1 MKHGRWQRMAAV
13 ALAIC
18 LSAGVATPAN
28 ALSWSSSGSSSSWWN
43 SWTDSWNNFWDGIF
57 GGSEQEQGGNLTLVE
72 NETTV
77 VEGTELRADTY
88 ALEQRAA
95 TTLKYFPVTL
105 YNYGDT
111 YNQAM
116 HQYEVDNETY
126 TSTTWNGIYFGGNGH
141 GANVTGSDSF
151 QSSSGY
157 TKASPTYNNIL
168 NQDEDSWQSTNYYY
182 EVDGNYYPLM
192 AKRSSD
198 WIWGGWGYKYTYT
211 FGYQKDGE
219 PNQIGNPVKT
229 TELDIR
235 PSITVYTKG
244 SSTITRGYADY
255 NRWTG
260 DFDVDGQSKHGNK
273 TYSGLVQSQLDRNNN
288 IVFTKPDAGVFN
300 DDDSIKD
307 IYTNVGL
314 PFVYED
320 GYYTFDANA
329 TGAYFHTDDE
339 QGTSRTPASNS
350 NLYFSQTPQSHNFSA
365 ADGRTKGWFPFND
378 ASSVTTG
385 EEGNADYFFG
395 MQAAIPFTMTSNGRI
410 DPTDDFSEKISFEFS
425 GDDDVWVFIDGKL
438 VLDLGGVHN
447 GMNGTINFADNT
459 WSISAMVGQN
469 TTPAVDVNNKALSGT
484 LFNTERVNGVLDT
497 DRETF
502 AARDEHTLTVFYLE
516 RGAGSSNCKI
526 RFNLPIKD
534 SVSVQKQVS
543 RTDSAEVELTDEQWQ
558 SVSNTYFNFK
568 LYRND
573 KVMAGSSYLLYD
585 INGQYVRTAT
595 TGLDGTFRLKNGEMA
610 KFIGEIG
617 DNDSYRVVETVP
629 ETWETPEWTYTA
641 KVSNDYT
648 GETPVAGDT
657 SMTVTANGSNEA
669 EDTISFVCSN
679 TWKHVN
685 GTSID
690 AVDDQIVVD
699 YGLPVLI
706 DVLGNDTANAGVK
719 SIESVKGARFGTAT
733 VENGKIKYTLT
744 EPLTDV
750 EVLTY
755 TAKAANEN
763 GVDVDTD
770 TATVYI
776 IPATTMYYEENF
788 STNFVTFTGPWEDRG
803 SETNPYQENDTGS
816 SPYGSDV
823 AYLDDS
829 GDSNGTSKY
838 VSTEGLASSPSF
850 SYTFTGTGT
859 TFFARTTNNT
869 AYMKVV
875 VTDGEGNTV
884 YQLMRDTSYKT
895 ENDETTLYNIPVF
908 TYNAENYGTYT
919 VTVTLARNVVSTM
932 HYGTDFWLDGI
943 RVYNPMDVDSDYYKR
958 ATDAY
963 SWDGEANMTNV
974 TLREKLLADYTVDK
988 DGNLQWNGV
997 EDGFVI
1003 FTDTNGKI
1011 ETASEYQSNGPKE
1024 EVYLNDG
1031 QSVTFSLANWDTN
1044 TNKIYLGIKAPVG
1057 TGEVTIGSH
1066 TLDIRNATDCYY
1078 EISNYG
1084 TIKEVDG
1091 VPVVTFKITAGADS
1105 LISVTNIKVTGDA
1118 EFTIVDNTDIDVDV

>member
-57 GGSEQEQGGNLTLVE
+57 GGSEQEQGGTLTLVE

-77 VEGTELRADTY
+77 TEGTELRADTY
-88 ALEQRAA
+88 ALEKANSN
-95 TTLKYFPVTL
+95 TDLKYFDVTL
-105 YNYGDT
+105 YNYDDR

-116 HQYEVDNETY
+116 HQHEVDNRTY
-126 TSTTWNGIYFGGNGH
+126 TSTWNGIYFGGNGH
-141 GANVTGSDSF
+141 GANVKDEDSF

-211 FGYQKDGE
+211 FGYQVNGR
-219 PNQIGNPVKT
+219 PIQIGDAESTRNLNDK
-229 TELDIR
+229 
-235 PSITVYTKG
+235 PSITVYQAS
-244 SSTITRGYADY
+244 SSTITLGYADY
-255 NRWTG
+255 NKWTG
-260 DFDVDGQSKHGNK
+260 DFGVSGQEPHGNK
-273 TYSGLVQSQLDRNNN
+273 TYSGLVQSQLDEKNN

-300 DDDSIKD
+300 SDSSVKD

-314 PFVYED
+314 PFVFED
-320 GYYTFDANA
+320 GYYTFDANT
-329 TGAYFHTDDE
+329 TGAYFHTDSE

-410 DPTDDFSEKISFEFS
+410 DPTDDSSEKISFEFS

-543 RTDSAEVELTDEQWQ
+543 TVDSEGIDLTAEQMETIN
-558 SVSNTYFNFK
+558 SVPFTFTLYHEGTPVANSNF
-568 LYRND
+568 
-573 KVMAGSSYLLYD
+573 LLYD
-585 INGQYVRTAT
+585 VNGNYVRTVT
-595 TGLDGTFRLKNGEMA
+595 TGRNGTFQLYNGQTA
-610 KFIGEIG
+610 KFIGEI
-617 DNDSYRVVETVP
+617 DNDDSYYVVESGLSAS
-629 ETWETPEWTYTA
+629 WQTPKWTYSA
-641 KVSNDYT
+641 QAA
-648 GETPVAGDT
+648 GGAQETSPVTEFT
-657 SMTVTANGSNEA
+657 SMTVTASGSNEA
-669 EDTISFVCSN
+669 EDTISFVCTN
-679 TWKHVN
+679 TLTHVN
-685 GTSID
+685 ETTID
-690 AVDDQIVVD
+690 ATDDQIVVD

-706 DVLGNDTANAGVK
+706 DVLANDLASDGTTK
-719 SIESVKGARFGTAT
+719 SITQISKGKYGTAEIT
-733 VENGKIKYTLT
+733 EGGQIKYTLT
-744 EPLTDV
+744 KPLTDV

-755 TAKAANEN
+755 TAKATAAN
-763 GVDVDTD
+763 GVDTK
-770 TATVYI
+770 TATATIYI

-788 STNFVTFTGPWEDRG
+788 STNFVTFTGLWEDRG

-838 VSTEGLASSPSF
+838 VSTTWDENTSPSF

-919 VTVTLARNVVSTM
+919 VTVTLARNVAEGM
-932 HYGTDFWLDGI
+932 DYGTDFWLDGI
-943 RVYNPMDVDSDYYKR
+943 RVYNPMNADSGEYTR

-963 SWDGEANMTNV
+963 ARDGEANMTSA
-974 TLREKLLADYTVDK
+974 TLREKLLVDYTEDSE
-988 DGNLQWNGV
+988 DGSIEWIG
-997 EDGFVI
+997 DGFVI
-1003 FTDTNGKI
+1003 FTDSDGAIVK
-1011 ETASEYQSNGPKE
+1011 AADYQSNGPKE

-1031 QSVTFSLANWDTN
+1031 QSVTFSLADWDRN
-1044 TNKIYLGIKAPVG
+1044 SYDIYLGIKAPMG
-1057 TGEVTIGSH
+1057 SGSVTINGH
-1066 TLDIRNATDCYY
+1066 PLTINNTCDCYY
-1078 EISNYG
+1078 DISNYVTMMGNVG
-1084 TIKEVDG
+1084 TFEIKAIQG
-1091 VPVVTFKITAGADS
+1091 V
-1105 LISVTNIKVTGDA
+1105 ISVTNIKVTGDA
-1118 EFTIVDNTDIDVDV
+1118 EFTIVGGPDIEA

>member
-1 MKHGRWQRMAAV
+1 MAAV

-57 GGSEQEQGGNLTLVE
+57 GGSEQEQGGTLTLVE

-77 VEGTELRADTY
+77 TEGTELRADTY
-88 ALEQRAA
+88 ALEKANSN
-95 TTLKYFPVTL
+95 TDLKYFDVTL
-105 YNYGDT
+105 YNYDDR

-116 HQYEVDNETY
+116 HQHEVDNRTY
-126 TSTTWNGIYFGGNGH
+126 TSTWNGIYFGGNGH
-141 GANVTGSDSF
+141 GANVKDGDSF
-151 QSSSGY
+151 QVSGGY

-168 NQDEDSWQSTNYYY
+168 NRDRDSWHSTDYYY
-182 EVDGNYYPLM
+182 EVDGSYYPLM
-192 AKRSSD
+192 AKRSSERKGTWPFKYD
-198 WIWGGWGYKYTYT
+198 EYTYT
-211 FGYQKDGE
+211 FGYQVNGRTT
-219 PNQIGNPVKT
+219 QIGDAVSTRNLNDK
-229 TELDIR
+229 
-235 PSITVYTKG
+235 PSITVYQAG
-244 SSTITRGYADY
+244 SSAITLGYADY

-260 DFDVDGQSKHGNK
+260 DFGVSGQEQHGNK
-273 TYSGLVQSQLDRNNN
+273 TYSGLVQSQLDQNNN

-314 PFVYED
+314 PFVYKD
-320 GYYTFDANA
+320 GYYTFDANT
-329 TGAYFHTDDE
+329 TGAYFHEDVA
-339 QGTSRTPASNS
+339 QGTSSTPASNT
-350 NLYFSQTPQSHNFSA
+350 NLYFSQTPQDHNFSA
-365 ADGRTKGWFPFND
+365 ADKRTKGWFPFND

-469 TTPAVDVNNKALSGT
+469 TTPAVDVNNKALSGE
-484 LFNTERVNGVLDT
+484 LFNTTDGTIGVLNT

-543 RTDSAEVELTDEQWQ
+543 TVDSEGIALTAEQMEAIN
-558 SVSNTYFNFK
+558 SVPFTFTLYHEGTPVANSNF
-568 LYRND
+568 
-573 KVMAGSSYLLYD
+573 LLYD
-585 INGQYVRTAT
+585 VNGNYVRTVT
-595 TGLDGTFRLKNGEMA
+595 TGRNGTFQLYNGQTA

-617 DNDSYRVVETVP
+617 ENDEYYVVESGLSAS
-629 ETWETPEWTYTA
+629 WQTPKWTYSAQAAGGAQGT
-641 KVSNDYT
+641 S
-648 GETPVAGDT
+648 PVTEFT
-657 SMTVTANGSNEA
+657 SMTVTASGSNEA
-669 EDTISFVCSN
+669 EDTISFVCTN
-679 TWKHVN
+679 TLTHVN
-685 GTSID
+685 ETTID
-690 AVDDQIVVD
+690 ATDDQIVVD

-706 DVLGNDTANAGVK
+706 DVLANDLASDGTTK
-719 SIESVKGARFGTAT
+719 SITQISKGEYGTAEIT
-733 VENGKIKYTLT
+733 EGGQIKYTLT
-744 EPLTDV
+744 KPLTDV

-755 TAKAANEN
+755 TAKATAAN
-763 GVDVDTD
+763 GVDTK
-770 TATVYI
+770 TATATIYI

-788 STNFVTFTGPWEDRG
+788 SDLVTVIKGDWSQQGVAQND
-803 SETNPYQENDTGS
+803 YQESGVVGS
-816 SPYGSDV
+816 VANSPYGSDV
-823 AYLDDS
+823 AYLDDD
-829 GDSNGTSKY
+829 GDSNGTSMY
-838 VSTEGLASSPSF
+838 VSTENVTSSPSF

-859 TFFARTTNNT
+859 TFFARTTKNT
-869 AYMKVV
+869 GNMKVV
-875 VTDGEGNTV
+875 VKDQTGKQV
-884 YQLMRDTSYKT
+884 YQLIRDTSYKT
-895 ENDETTLYNIPVF
+895 DDPDTTLYNIPVF

-919 VTVTLARNVVSTM
+919 VTVTLARNVVETM

-943 RVYNPMDVDSDYYKR
+943 RVYNPMNVDSDYYER

-974 TLREKLLADYTVDK
+974 TLREKLLADSTTV
-988 DGNLQWNGV
+988 N
-997 EDGFVI
+997 EDGSIEWDGENFVV
-1003 FTDTNGKI
+1003 FTDSNGEVKK
-1011 ETASEYQSNGPKE
+1011 ASEYQSNGPKE

-1031 QSVTFSLANWDTN
+1031 QSVTFSLANWDRDA
-1044 TNKIYLGIKAPVG
+1044 NKIYLGIKAPMG
-1057 TGEVTIGSH
+1057 SGSVTINGH
-1066 TLDIRNATDCYY
+1066 TLAINNTCDCYY
-1078 EISNYG
+1078 NISNYVKMVGEDG
-1084 TIKEVDG
+1084 TF
-1091 VPVVTFKITAGADS
+1091 TITAGEDS

-1118 EFTIVDNTDIDVDV
+1118 EFTIVGGPDIDV

>member
-1 MKHGRWQRMAAV
+1 MAAV

-77 VEGTELRADTY
+77 TEGTELRADTY

-105 YNYGDT
+105 YNYDDT

-126 TSTTWNGIYFGGNGH
+126 NTTWNGIYFGGNGH
-141 GANVTGSDSF
+141 GANVKDGDSF

-157 TKASPTYNNIL
+157 TKASPTYSDIL
-168 NQDEDSWQSTNYYY
+168 NRNSSSSWRSTNYYY
-182 EVDGNYYPLM
+182 EVDDTYYPLM
-192 AKRSSD
+192 AKRTSS
-198 WIWGGWGYKYTYT
+198 WGLYTYT
-211 FGYQKDGE
+211 FGYQTNEGVKD
-219 PNQIGNPVKT
+219 IGNGETRFPNW
-229 TELDIR
+229 ES

-244 SSTITRGYADY
+244 SSTITRDYADY

-260 DFDVDGQSKHGNK
+260 DFGVSGQEQHGNK
-273 TYSGLVQSQLDRNNN
+273 TYSGLVQNQLDRNNN

-300 DDDSIKD
+300 SDSSVKD

-314 PFVYED
+314 PFVFED
-320 GYYTFDANA
+320 GYYTFDANT
-329 TGAYFHTDDE
+329 TGAYFHADVA
-339 QGTSRTPASNS
+339 QGTSSTPASNT
-350 NLYFSQTPQSHNFSA
+350 NLFYSKTAQSHNFDA
-365 ADGRTKGWFPFND
+365 QDGRTNGWFPFNN

-395 MQAAIPFTMTSNGRI
+395 MQAAIPFTMTSNGKI
-410 DPTDDFSEKISFEFS
+410 SPTDDSSEDIIFEFS
-425 GDDDVWVFIDGKL
+425 GDDDVWVFIDGQL

-459 WSISAMVGQN
+459 WSVEAMVGTIGNVQR
-469 TTPAVDVNNKALSGT
+469 PAEDVNNKALSGT
-484 LFNTERVNGVLDT
+484 LFNTEGKTGVLNT

-543 RTDSAEVELTDEQWQ
+543 TVDSAGIALTAEQMETIN
-558 SVSNTYFNFK
+558 SVPFTFTLYHEGTPVANSNF
-568 LYRND
+568 
-573 KVMAGSSYLLYD
+573 LLYD
-585 INGQYVRTAT
+585 VNGNYVRTVT
-595 TGLDGTFRLKNGEMA
+595 TGWNGTFQLYNGQTA

-617 DNDSYRVVETVP
+617 ENDEYYVVESGLSAS
-629 ETWETPEWTYTA
+629 WQTPKWTYSA
-641 KVSNDYT
+641 QAAGGAQGIS
-648 GETPVAGDT
+648 PVTEFT
-657 SMTVTANGSNEA
+657 SMTVTASGSNEA
-669 EDTISFVCSN
+669 EDTISFVCTN
-679 TWKHVN
+679 TLTHVN
-685 GTSID
+685 ETTID
-690 AVDDQIVVD
+690 AADDQIVVD
-699 YGLPVLI
+699 YGLPVMI
-706 DVLGNDTANAGVK
+706 DVLRNDVASSGTTK
-719 SIESVKGARFGTAT
+719 SIENIRQGQYGTAEI
-733 VENGKIKYTLT
+733 VNNKIKYTLT
-744 EPLTDV
+744 KPLTDV

-755 TAKAANEN
+755 TAKATAAN
-763 GVDVDTD
+763 GVDTK
-770 TATVYI
+770 TATATIYI

-788 STNFVTFTGPWEDRG
+788 SDLVTVIKGDWSQQGVAQND
-803 SETNPYQENDTGS
+803 YQESGVVGS
-816 SPYGSDV
+816 VANSPYGSDV
-823 AYLDDS
+823 AYLDDD
-829 GDSNGTSKY
+829 GDSNGTSMY
-838 VSTEGLASSPSF
+838 VSTENVTSSPSF

-859 TFFARTTNNT
+859 TFFARTTKNT

-875 VTDGEGNTV
+875 VTNQSGDTV
-884 YQLMRDTSYKT
+884 YELMRDTSYKASEE
-895 ENDETTLYNIPVF
+895 ENPTLYNIPVF
-908 TYNAENYGTYT
+908 TYNADNYGTYT
-919 VTVTLARNVVSTM
+919 VTVTLARNVVPTM

-997 EDGFVI
+997 EDGFII
-1003 FTDTNGKI
+1003 FTDTNGQI

-1031 QSVTFSLANWDTN
+1031 QSVTFSLADWDRN
-1044 TNKIYLGIKAPVG
+1044 SYDIYLGIKAPMG
-1057 TGEVTIGSH
+1057 SGSVTINGH
-1066 TLDIRNATDCYY
+1066 PLTINNTCDCYY
-1078 EISNYG
+1078 DISNYVTMMGNVG
-1084 TIKEVDG
+1084 TFEIKAIQG
-1091 VPVVTFKITAGADS
+1091 V
-1105 LISVTNIKVTGDA
+1105 ISVTNIKVTGDA
-1118 EFTIVDNTDIDVDV
+1118 EFTIVGGPDIDA

>member
-57 GGSEQEQGGNLTLVE
+57 GGSEQEQGGTLTLVE

-77 VEGTELRADTY
+77 TEGTELRADTY

-105 YNYGDT
+105 YNYDDT

-126 TSTTWNGIYFGGNGH
+126 TSTWNGIYFGGNGH
-141 GANVTGSDSF
+141 GANVKDGDSF

-168 NQDEDSWQSTNYYY
+168 NRNKDSWQSTNYYY
-182 EVDGNYYPLM
+182 EVDGSYYPLM
-192 AKRSSD
+192 AMRSSELKGSIFN
-198 WIWGGWGYKYTYT
+198 WHYEYTYT
-211 FGYQKDGE
+211 FGYQKNGKT
-219 PNQIGNPVKT
+219 NHIGNPVKT

-244 SSTITRGYADY
+244 SSTIKLGYADY

-260 DFDVDGQSKHGNK
+260 DFGVSGQEQHGNK
-273 TYSGLVQSQLDRNNN
+273 TYSGLVQNQLDRNNN

-314 PFVYED
+314 PFVFED
-320 GYYTFDANA
+320 GYYTFDANT
-329 TGAYFHTDDE
+329 TGAYFHTDSE
-339 QGTSRTPASNS
+339 QGTSSTPTSNT
-350 NLYFSQTPQSHNFSA
+350 NLFYSETAQSHNFSA
-365 ADGRTKGWFPFND
+365 QDGRTKGWFPFND

-395 MQAAIPFTMTSNGRI
+395 MQAAIPFTMTSNGKI
-410 DPTDDFSEKISFEFS
+410 SPTDDSSDDIIFEFS
-425 GDDDVWVFIDGKL
+425 GDDDVWVFIDGQL

-459 WSISAMVGQN
+459 WSVEAMVG
-469 TTPAVDVNNKALSGT
+469 TIGDTKRPAEDVNKKALNGT
-484 LFNTERVNGVLDT
+484 LFNTEWEKNGVLGT

-657 SMTVTANGSNEA
+657 SMTVTADGSNEA

-690 AVDDQIVVD
+690 ASDDQIVVD

-706 DVLGNDTANAGVK
+706 DVLGNDTANEGVK
-719 SIESVKGARFGTAT
+719 SIERVEGAKFGTAT

-859 TFFARTTNNT
+859 TFFARTTKNT

-875 VTDGEGNTV
+875 ITNQSGDTV
-884 YQLMRDTSYKT
+884 YELMRDTSYKAS
-895 ENDETTLYNIPVF
+895 EEDPTLYNIPVF

-919 VTVTLARNVVSTM
+919 VTVTLARNVVPTM

-988 DGNLQWNGV
+988 AGNIVWDGVN
-997 EDGFVI
+997 FVV

-1011 ETASEYQSNGPKE
+1011 QTASEYQSNGPKE

-1031 QSVTFSLANWDTN
+1031 QSVTFSLADWDRN
-1044 TNKIYLGIKAPVG
+1044 SYDIYLGIKAPMG
-1057 TGEVTIGSH
+1057 SGSVTINGH
-1066 TLDIRNATDCYY
+1066 PLTINNTCDCYY
-1078 EISNYG
+1078 DISNYVTMMGNVG
-1084 TIKEVDG
+1084 TFEIKAIQG
-1091 VPVVTFKITAGADS
+1091 V
-1105 LISVTNIKVTGDA
+1105 ISVTNIKVTGDA
-1118 EFTIVDNTDIDVDV
+1118 EFTIVGGPDIDA

>member
-1 MKHGRWQRMAAV
+1 MAAV

-57 GGSEQEQGGNLTLVE
+57 GGSEQEQGGTLTLVE

-77 VEGTELRADTY
+77 TEGTQLRADTY

-105 YNYGDT
+105 YNYDDT

-126 TSTTWNGIYFGGNGH
+126 TDTWNGIYFGGNGH
-141 GANVTGSDSF
+141 GANVKEEDSF

-157 TKASPTYNNIL
+157 TQASPTYRQIL
-168 NQDEDSWQSTNYYY
+168 NENSSGWRDTGYYY
-182 EVDGNYYPLM
+182 EVDGSYYPLM
-192 AKRSSD
+192 AMRSSERKGS
-198 WIWGGWGYKYTYT
+198 IFNRYYEYTYT
-211 FGYQKDGE
+211 FGYQKNGKT
-219 PNQIGNPVKT
+219 NRIGNPVKT

-235 PSITVYTKG
+235 PSITVYQAS
-244 SSTITRGYADY
+244 SSTITLGYANH

-260 DFDVDGQSKHGNK
+260 DFGVSGQDQHGNK
-273 TYSGLVQSQLDRNNN
+273 TYSGLVESQLRNNS

-320 GYYTFDANA
+320 GYYTFDANK
-329 TGAYFHTDDE
+329 TGAYFHTDSTQD
-339 QGTSRTPASNS
+339 TSSTPASNT
-350 NLYFSQTPQSHNFSA
+350 NLFYSETAQSHNFSA
-365 ADGRTKGWFPFND
+365 QDGRTKGWFPFND
-378 ASSVTTG
+378 ASRVTTG
-385 EEGNADYFFG
+385 DGGNADYFFG
-395 MQAAIPFTMTSNGRI
+395 MQAAIPFTMTSNGKMNPN
-410 DPTDDFSEKISFEFS
+410 DTNSEDITFEFS

-459 WSISAMVGQN
+459 WSVEAMVG
-469 TTPAVDVNNKALSGT
+469 TIGDTERPAQDVNNKALNGT
-484 LFNTERVNGVLDT
+484 LFNTEGEKNGVLDT

-543 RTDSAEVELTDEQWQ
+543 RTDSAGVELTDEQWQ
-558 SVSNTYFNFK
+558 SVSNTNFTFK

-573 KVMAGSSYLLYD
+573 TVMASSSYLLYD
-585 INGQYVRTAT
+585 VNGNYLRTAT
-595 TGLDGTFRLKNGEMA
+595 TGTNGTFQLYNGQTA

-641 KVSNDYT
+641 KVSNGYT
-648 GETPVAGDT
+648 GETPVAGDI
-657 SMTVTANGSNEA
+657 SMTVTAKGSNEA

-719 SIESVKGARFGTAT
+719 SIERVEGAKFGTAT
-733 VENGKIKYTLT
+733 MENGKIKYTLT
-744 EPLTDV
+744 KPLTDV

-755 TAKAANEN
+755 TAKATSDN
-763 GVDVDTD
+763 GVDSAVDT
-770 TATVYI
+770 AHIYI

-788 STNFVTFTGPWEDRG
+788 SDLVTVIKGNWSQQGVAQND
-803 SETNPYQENDTGS
+803 YQESGVVGS
-816 SPYGSDV
+816 VANSPYGSDV
-823 AYLDDS
+823 AYRDDS
-829 GDSNGTSKY
+829 SDSNGTSKY
-838 VSTEGLASSPSF
+838 VSTVNGAAGF
-850 SYTFTGTGT
+850 SYEFTGTGT

-869 AYMKVV
+869 GTMKVKVTNVDTGKV
-875 VTDGEGNTV
+875 VYE
-884 YQLMRDTSYKT
+884 LIRDTSYKT

-908 TYNAENYGTYT
+908 TYMADEYGTYT
-919 VTVTLARNVVSTM
+919 VTVSLATNLPGM
-932 HYGTDFWLDGI
+932 KYGTNFWLDGI
-943 RVYNPMDVDSDYYKR
+943 RVYNPMNAGSGEYTR

-963 SWDGEANMTNV
+963 ARDGEANMTSA
-974 TLREKLLADYTVDK
+974 TLREKLLVDYTEDSE
-988 DGNLQWNGV
+988 DGSIEWIG
-997 EDGFVI
+997 DGFVI
-1003 FTDTNGKI
+1003 FTDSDGAIVK
-1011 ETASEYQSNGPKE
+1011 AADYQSNGPKE

-1031 QSVTFSLANWDTN
+1031 QSVTFSLANWN
-1044 TNKIYLGIKAPVG
+1044 PNQHKIYLGIKAPMTGG
-1057 TGEVTIGSH
+1057 TVTIGNKTIEIH
-1066 TLDIRNATDCYY
+1066 NTCDCYY
-1078 EISNYG
+1078 DISDPEYAS
-1084 TIKEVDG
+1084 IKDG
-1091 VPVVTFKITAGADS
+1091 VATFKITAGKGS

-1118 EFTIVDNTDIDVDV
+1118 EFTIVGGPNIDI